1 MSIIHRTLRRGS
13 ALLSLAAVAA
23 CGGGSTPAPARDEA
37 DTTPRSAHAQ
47 AQGAGQGAAPAAALT
62 VTSSVPGD
70 GGNTQPRNRQPSFT
84 FSSVLNAASVNAG
97 NFALAAGAL
106 PEPSA
111 IRVVDRVARLEPA
124 ARLLPQTTYTVRATP
139 GIQDTFGQTLAEP
152 VQRSFVTA
160 DASWK
165 ETLQLPFTGVPTGP
179 EIAVAMDPKGNAW
192 GAWTTEG
199 SIFVNRYDVN
209 TGAWNTSVIGGNSAF
224 TIDGP
229 QLAADGAG
237 NAVVVWAQRYRYH
250 AVYASRY
257 TAATGTWETPR
268 LVSSD
273 SSNTHNSMARVV
285 MRADGVIT
293 LAWRRAGAGVFVST
307 AGIDTQYGWST
318 PIRIDDP
325 DTTTDNEVATLAVAV
340 SPTPG
345 GRAAIAWSTGH
356 LFQNAEVWVSEF
368 GGSAPWPFARPRRL
382 SVAGSVN
389 DRDVGVSVDIAGHVH
404 VLWRHDETPSGG
416 VGSMLQFA
424 HFDGT
429 RWSAPQLIS
438 STLASFGGA
447 AIATQTELG
456 QQPATWVSWFGAGP
470 RVMATRLRGTSVDTP
485 QVVGVPPAAS
495 LNSNQRTALVVDR
508 AGNVV
513 VSWTSGTTSA
523 EGRVMA
529 ARRVARLG
537 AWQAV
542 RTLEQ
547 MPIDFPFTPVLA
559 ANASGDVLVA
569 WKAYFAEPAQP
580 TTMPVYTKR
589 FD

>member
-1 MSIIHRTLRRGS
+1 MSNTHKTTRGVS
-13 ALLSLAAVAA
+13 ALLSLAALAA
-23 CGGGSTPAPARDEA
+23 CGGGSAPAPARDEA
-37 DTTPRSAHAQ
+37 ATAASVQARAQ
-47 AQGAGQGAAPAAALT
+47 AAGNGVGTAAALA
-62 VTSSVPGD
+62 VTGSVPGD

-97 NFALAAGAL
+97 NFFLSAGAL

-111 IRVVDRVARLEPA
+111 IRVIDRVARLEPA

-139 GIQDTFGQTLAEP
+139 GIQDTLGQTLAEP

-165 ETLQLPFTGVPTGP
+165 ETLQLPFTGLQTGP
-179 EIAVAMDPKGNAW
+179 DISVAMDPKGNAW

-209 TGAWNTSVIGGNSAF
+209 TAAWNTSVIGGNSAF

-229 QLAADGAG
+229 QLAADAAG
-237 NAVVVWAQRYRYH
+237 NAVVVWAQRYRTY

-257 TAATGTWETPR
+257 TAATGTWEAPR
-268 LVSSD
+268 LVSGD
-273 SSNTHNSMARVV
+273 SSNTHNAMARVV
-285 MRADGVIT
+285 VRANGVIT
-293 LAWRRAGAGVFVST
+293 LAWRRAGVGVFVAT
-307 AGIDTQYGWST
+307 AGMDTQYGWST

-325 DTTTDNEVATLAVAV
+325 DTTSDNEVATLAIAV

-356 LFQNAEVWVSEF
+356 PFQNAEVWVSEF
-368 GGSAPWPFARPRRL
+368 GGSVPWPFARPRRL
-382 SVAGSVN
+382 SNAGSVN
-389 DRDVGVSVDIAGHVH
+389 DRDVGVSVDTAGHVH

-416 VGSMLQFA
+416 AGSLLQFA

-429 RWSAPQLIS
+429 NWSAPQPIS
-438 STLASFGGA
+438 SALSYSGGA

-470 RVMATRLRGTSVDTP
+470 RVMATRLRGTTVDTP

-495 LNSNQRTALVVDR
+495 LNVNQRSALVVDR

-513 VSWTSGTTSA
+513 VGWTSGTAGA

-547 MPIDFPFTPVLA
+547 MPIGFPFTPVLA
-559 ANASGDVLVA
+559 TNASGDVLMA
-569 WKAYFAEPAQP
+569 WKADFSDPEQP
-580 TTMPVYTKR
+580 SMPVFTKR